1 MHRVQYNNIAEKL
14 CDLFQ
19 DFTNWW
25 KLTVFQHHKDLYIK
39 IFSFQ
44 LMSNSQEQK
53 KWQNKKDIL
62 LVSPLFQSQF
72 YRWSQKPSEC
82 ENSFHL
88 KVTHTQKCYLTVN
101 STVQFI
107 SLSLCPLITFEWNKD
122 SINKVPF
129 KTTLHLGEILYCTN
143 THKWKKLFI
152 DADQVHDFFR

>member
-1 MHRVQYNNIAEKL
+1 MCKVYGVLHRVQYNIAEKL

-25 KLTVFQHHKDLYIK
+25 KTTVFQHHKDLYIK

-53 KWQNKKDIL
+53 KWQNKKDVL

-129 KTTLHLGEILYCTN
+129 KTRLH
-143 THKWKKLFI
+143 
-152 DADQVHDFFR
+152 